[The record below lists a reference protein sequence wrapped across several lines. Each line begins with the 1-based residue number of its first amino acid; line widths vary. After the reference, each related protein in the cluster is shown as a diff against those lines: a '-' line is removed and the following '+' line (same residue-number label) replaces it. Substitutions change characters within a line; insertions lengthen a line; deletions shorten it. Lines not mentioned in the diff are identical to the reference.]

1 MDKRNS
7 NIELLRVIVAFM
19 IILLHC
25 LGVYGGVIKNLEKWS
40 INFYIAIF
48 LQSFSIIAV
57 NCFVFITGYINLCS
71 GNIEEKDYYA
81 IDFVNALSNGKIFLE
96 ENPSERLTELENPYD
111 ATQRNSNYLQ
121 RGSDY
126 IWDASYYK
134 GKYYSYFGILPALI
148 LLVPFHLIT
157 GKYMIMSIA
166 ILIFSIRG
174 IFI

>member
-57 NCFVFITGYINLCS
+57 NCFVFITGYFQ
-71 GNIEEKDYYA
+71 
-81 IDFVNALSNGKIFLE
+81 IDKKEIKVKKLLI
-96 ENPSERLTELENPYD
+96 
-111 ATQRNSNYLQ
+111 
-121 RGSDY
+121 
-126 IWDASYYK
+126 
-134 GKYYSYFGILPALI
+134 YF
-148 LLVPFHLIT
+148 
-157 GKYMIMSIA
+157 
-166 ILIFSIRG
+166 
-174 IFI
+174 